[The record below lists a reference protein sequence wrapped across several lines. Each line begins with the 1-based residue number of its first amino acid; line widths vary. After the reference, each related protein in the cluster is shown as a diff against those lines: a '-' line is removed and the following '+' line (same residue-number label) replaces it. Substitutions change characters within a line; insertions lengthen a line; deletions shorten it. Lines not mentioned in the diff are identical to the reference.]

1 MLLIWICK
9 FLFWIKGWKLNPG
22 LPEGAENS
30 VMLAMPHTSNW
41 DFILAIAAMRG
52 LGLNARFTIK
62 KEHNRFPYGKMIEN
76 AGALW
81 IDRRPKSPGEK
92 RPSMVDLMIG
102 FGKQYKGQPFV
113 LMITPEGT
121 RAPNDHWKTGF
132 YHVAM
137 NTGMP
142 ISLAYLDYKKKEAGV
157 GMSFMPTGDKKVD
170 IKTIIDFYADVSG
183 KYPENYLPDVS
194 HLED

>member
-1 MLLIWICK
+1 MLIWICR
-9 FLFWIKGWKLNPG
+9 FFFWIKGWKLNPVV
-22 LPEGAENS
+22 PEGARNS

-41 DFILAIAAMRG
+41 DFILAIAAMRR

-81 IDRRPKSPGEK
+81 IDRSPKIPGEK

-102 FGKQYKGQPFV
+102 FGKQFKGQPFV

-121 RAPNDHWKTGF
+121 RSPNDHWKTGF

-137 NTGMP
+137 NTEMP

-170 IKTIIDFYADVSG
+170 MKKIIDFYDDVSA
-183 KYPENYLPDVS
+183 KYPEKYLPDVS
-194 HLED
+194 HLEN